1 NTVHIAIALMHYKP
15 DRDAKATLDAGITSV
30 RDAAGT
36 DLGVKQAV
44 ETGLIRGPRLQI
56 SVNALTITDG
66 HGDGY
71 RESGNI
77 IENLPSGYPGVTSG
91 LSNGVEEVRKR
102 TREILRAGADVNK
115 VHATGGVLRATDQP
129 EFTQFSPEEL
139 KVIVEEGAFRK
150 EVKVMAHAQGAEGI
164 KNAVRAGIHSI
175 EHGIFLDDEAIEL

>member
-44 ETGLIRGPRLQI
+44 EKGLIRGPRLQI
-56 SVNALTITDG
+56 SVNALTITGG

-77 IENLPSGYPGVTSG
+77 IENLPSGYPGMPSG
-91 LSNGVEEVRKR
+91 ICDGVEEVRKR
-102 TREILRAGADVNK
+102 TREILRAGADVIK
-115 VHATGGVLRATDQP
+115 VHATGAVISATDHT
-129 EFTQFSPEEL
+129 EFTKFSPKEM
-139 KVIVEEGAFRK
+139 KV
-150 EVKVMAHAQGAEGI
+150 
-164 KNAVRAGIHSI
+164 
-175 EHGIFLDDEAIEL
+175 